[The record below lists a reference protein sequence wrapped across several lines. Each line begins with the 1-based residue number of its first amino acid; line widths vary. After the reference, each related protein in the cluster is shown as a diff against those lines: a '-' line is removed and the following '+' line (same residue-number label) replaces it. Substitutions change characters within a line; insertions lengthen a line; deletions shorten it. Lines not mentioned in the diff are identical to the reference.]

1 MSRNHLSG
9 DETELVTSEDEIES
23 FCDSELNCSDI
34 SETPCNIENPNPE
47 LNKDISCS
55 KTSSKSER
63 NCPFSIDS
71 ILGRSNNL
79 QKYNIDTSSINN
91 SNTPTIT
98 KSSSS
103 QLSPEI
109 PSYDLGNIL
118 KKDVSSISSYDN
130 NIKRLHPL
138 VNYGG
143 LNSSPVIYS
152 NWIGLPTKPIIGT
165 HFNHL
170 HHHHHLMG
178 LQAKRFRKQG
188 IDRKPRQAYSA
199 KQLERLENEFKQDKY
214 LSVSKRMEL
223 SKSLNLTEVQIKTW
237 FQNRRTKWK
246 KQLTSRLK
254 IAQRQGVYENNI
266 YLTNVVNSSNLVV
279 PPNAAPLPS
288 SATVPA
294 IFPPYYASAFC
305 FANNLLFPK
314 NLSAANSYLINSQ
327 CDNSSNISLKST
339 NSNQSL
345 GLIANTSPS

>member
-34 SETPCNIENPNPE
+34 SETPCNIEDQNPQLSKN
-47 LNKDISCS
+47 ISCS

-79 QKYNIDTSSINN
+79 HKYNIDTSSINN
-91 SNTPTIT
+91 SNTTTIT

-103 QLSPEI
+103 QLSPEVS
-109 PSYDLGNIL
+109 SYDLGNIL
-118 KKDVSSISSYDN
+118 KNDVSSIPSYDN
-130 NIKRLHPL
+130 TIKRLHPL

-143 LNSSPVIYS
+143 LNSAPVIYS
-152 NWIGLPTKPIIGT
+152 NWIGLPTKPMIGT

-170 HHHHHLMG
+170 HHHHLMG

-254 IAQRQGVYENNI
+254 IAQRQGVYENNL

-279 PPNAAPLPS
+279 PPNTAPPPS
-288 SATVPA
+288 SATIPA

-314 NLSAANSYLINSQ
+314 SLSAANNYLINSHG
-327 CDNSSNISLKST
+327 DNTPNISLKST
-339 NSNQSL
+339 NNNQAL